1 MYAVS
6 GDSAGLTREE
16 CAPGVVAS
24 ELWLVLSEV
33 KKVERVV
40 P

>member
-6 GDSAGLTREE
+6 GGSEILTREE
-16 CAPGVVAS
+16 CAPGVAAS

-33 KKVERVV
+33 KVEKVV